1 MRSKP
6 RFPGSAALLRSQVS
20 LKRNCTETRIPALAD
35 ARALLDFSSENAK
48 GVKKAIKGGMGKENS
63 QVRGMEWEVRPASI
77 QPGALWPLCSVDT
90 SAFAPVTH
98 WPGGTVPGTQWDPC
112 DSKGCVS
119 LGQRVFPRKRLL
131 EKCVPEDVG

>member
-63 QVRGMEWEVRPASI
+63 QVRGMEWEVRPA
-77 QPGALWPLCSVDT
+77 QHPAWGLVAFMLCR
-90 SAFAPVTH
+90 H
-98 WPGGTVPGTQWDPC
+98 LCLCPC
-112 DSKGCVS
+112 DSLAWWHCPRNSVGS
-119 LGQRVFPRKRLL
+119 L
-131 EKCVPEDVG
+131 